1 MLVDTRR
8 ITLTNDNFELEVLK
22 AQTLVLVDCWAS
34 WCGSFQQINPVI
46 EDVAIEF
53 AGQIKVGRLNIVK
66 AEALAARY
74 GIRAVP
80 TLLLFSNGQVL
91 EQVIGGVSSLALTN
105 KLNALL
111 LVSNSSRSRIGC
123 L

>member
-1 MLVDTRR
+1 MRW
-8 ITLTNDNFELEVLK
+8 
-22 AQTLVLVDCWAS
+22 VDCWAS
-34 WCGSFQQINPVI
+34 WCGSFQQINLVI
-46 EDVAIEF
+46 EDAAIEF

-66 AEALAARY
+66 AEVLAARY
-74 GIRAVP
+74 GIRAVL

-111 LVSNSSRSRIGC
+111 LVSNSSKSRIGC